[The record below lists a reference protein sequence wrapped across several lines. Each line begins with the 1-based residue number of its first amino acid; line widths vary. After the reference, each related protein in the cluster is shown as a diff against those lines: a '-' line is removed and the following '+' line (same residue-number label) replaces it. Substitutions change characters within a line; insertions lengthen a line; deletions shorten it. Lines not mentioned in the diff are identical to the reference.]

1 MPQLGSACSLSSELS
16 RSDTGTRPSLVLWH
30 TSLPPRL
37 PTLREGTDA
46 TSWRAR
52 GVPVDDWWST
62 GPEVLDARPGR
73 VYTDDMTTP
82 TWRLELEPEQLAQAV
97 CVALCLALA
106 AVLLVL
112 AGITRTSL

>member
-1 MPQLGSACSLSSELS
+1 
-16 RSDTGTRPSLVLWH
+16 
-30 TSLPPRL
+30 
-37 PTLREGTDA
+37 
-46 TSWRAR
+46 
-52 GVPVDDWWST
+52 
-62 GPEVLDARPGR
+62 VLDARPGR